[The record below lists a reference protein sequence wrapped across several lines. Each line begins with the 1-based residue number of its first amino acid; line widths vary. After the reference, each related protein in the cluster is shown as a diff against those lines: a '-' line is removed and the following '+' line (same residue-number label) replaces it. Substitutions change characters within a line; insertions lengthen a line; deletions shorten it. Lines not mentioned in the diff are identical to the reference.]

1 MKGLKKFSERVYHID
16 KKVQMLQRE
25 GWRKMFDCYF
35 LKQAD
40 MQKVKKGVFF
50 WKEGTQKGKLKDWQR
65 KNIFSQLF
73 LSRLWRRSFLLT
85 FEQISPIFLVFLFL
99 AWNRE
104 MLKLISATHS
114 LEVVRVYKAKPVL
127 ALSTS
132 PTKSSSTL
140 KQFVGNLPTNCF
152 ECVWPFCWVGA

>member
-40 MQKVKKGVFF
+40 MQKVKKGGVFLKRRDTKGETERLTKKKHFFAALSQSALTSFFFVNF
-50 WKEGTQKGKLKDWQR
+50 WANFTHFSGIS
-65 KNIFSQLF
+65 IFD
-73 LSRLWRRSFLLT
+73 
-85 FEQISPIFLVFLFL
+85 FEQGNVKTNFSNP
-99 AWNRE
+99 
-104 MLKLISATHS
+104 